1 MNTIAFPKLGLN
13 MKINPVAFHIGG
25 KEIYWYALIILTGFI
40 LGALFVLKTCRKRGV
55 NPDNVYDIAMFGLI
69 AGIIGARLYYVLF
82 SLDEFDSF
90 WDVFKIWNGG
100 LAIYGG
106 IIGAFISTA
115 IYCKIKNLNVL
126 NVFDVCC
133 PGLLIGQLIGRWGN
147 FVNAEV
153 FGRETSLPF
162 IRCFYMNHSG
172 ICSDLSLSYASETK
186 KQLTD
191 RLYASIFCG
200 TQWEDYSWRE

>member
-13 MKINPVAFHIGG
+13 MEIDPVAFHIGG

-133 PGLLIGQLIGRWGN
+133 PGLLIGQLIGRWGS
-147 FVNAEV
+147 AWTQSL
-153 FGRETSLPF
+153 GR
-162 IRCFYMNHSG
+162 I
-172 ICSDLSLSYASETK
+172 
-186 KQLTD
+186 
-191 RLYASIFCG
+191 
-200 TQWEDYSWRE
+200 